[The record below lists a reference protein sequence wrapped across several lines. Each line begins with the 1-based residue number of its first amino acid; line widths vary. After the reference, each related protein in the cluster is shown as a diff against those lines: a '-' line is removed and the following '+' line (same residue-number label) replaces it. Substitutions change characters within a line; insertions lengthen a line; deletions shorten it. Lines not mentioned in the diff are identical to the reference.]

1 MKSKSENTL
10 LVAQML
16 IDKKQPTQSVHCSY
30 YGVLQL
36 MCYKLAN
43 AIDDPISYE
52 EQKALTRSK
61 DSHELILDKIKNKI
75 KDYRVERKFA
85 QDFRDLKAKRKEA
98 DYTARVFSL
107 DEGLDCKSQAE
118 RLVSQLNRFI
128 KTAS

>member
-1 MKSKSENTL
+1 MKKKSDATL
-10 LVAQML
+10 HAAQIL
-16 IDKKQPTQSVHCSY
+16 IEQRCPTQSVHCSY

-75 KDYRVERKFA
+75 KDYKEERQFA
-85 QDFRDLKAKRKEA
+85 QDFRDLKEKRKEA
-98 DYTARVFSL
+98 DYTGRVFTL
-107 DEGLDCKSQAE
+107 DEGVDCKSQAE